1 VAVLRRALD
10 LDRRAIH
17 LLTALVVAAGV
28 LLPGHWRV
36 EVGPATRRAYQL
48 AQRLRPGQAVFVVVD
63 YGFGAQPEL
72 DPQLRA
78 VLAHLMARGARIV
91 IVSRSLEG
99 SQIAQQAAR
108 EAAGR
113 LPAYAGGYGRT
124 WVNLGFRP
132 AGDVPLRAATR
143 NLLAAFNGVDYAGE
157 RVADMPIARRLGPVD
172 RRHFALAYVFDSADG
187 FAAMI
192 NYVTQP
198 TGLPL
203 VVGAIA
209 SEVPVIQPFLAAGQ
223 VAGVIPG
230 MRGAAE
236 YEALLG
242 RSGAGQRALTAL
254 ALVAAYVT
262 LLIAAGN
269 VSHLLARRNGGR

>member
-1 VAVLRRALD
+1 MARLRRLLD
-10 LDRRAIH
+10 LDRRTIH
-17 LLTALVVAAGV
+17 VLTALVVALGV
-28 LLPGHWRV
+28 LLPVHWNVR
-36 EVGPATRRAYQL
+36 VGPATRRAYDL
-48 AQRLRPGQAVFVVVD
+48 AQAVRPGRLVFIVID

-78 VLAHLMARGARIV
+78 VLTQLMRRGARIV
-91 IVSRSLEG
+91 LVSRTLEG
-99 SQIAQQAAR
+99 SQIAQRAARQAAR
-108 EAAGR
+108 G
-113 LPAYAGGYGRT
+113 LPAYAAGYGRL

-143 NLLAAFNGVDYAGE
+143 GLIAAFNDTDYRGDQVSA
-157 RVADMPIARRLGPVD
+157 MPIARVLGPVGP
-172 RRHFALAYVFDSADG
+172 RRFALAYVFDSADG
-187 FAAMI
+187 FAAMM
-192 NYVTQP
+192 NYVSQP

-203 VVGAIA
+203 IVGAIQ
-209 SEVPVIQPFLAAGQ
+209 SEVPVIQPFLASGQ
-223 VAGVIPG
+223 VAAIIPG

-242 RSGAGQRALTAL
+242 RPGAGRRALTAL

-269 VSHLLARRNGGR
+269 AAHFLGRRRTGA